1 MTDGTFKLHE
11 RLIKA
16 TRPLLKTE
24 LSDILMMEERRIPW
38 LLLVPRKAGVE
49 EFHHLCPED
58 RKIFIEEIASITKG
72 LEQEFNPVRIN
83 VGDLG
88 NIVGQMH
95 VHLVARQTDDPFW
108 PKVVWSR
115 EREPFL
121 SDEDA
126 ETMRAR
132 LMRACS
138 ALKPPS

>member
-1 MTDGTFKLHE
+1 MTDGTFTLHE

-16 TRPLLKTE
+16 TRPLISTA

-38 LLLVPRKAGVE
+38 LLLVPRREGVE
-49 EFHHLCPED
+49 EFHHLSVAD
-58 RKIFIEEIASITKG
+58 RQIFIEEIAAITAG
-72 LEQEFNPVRIN
+72 LEKEFSPVRIN

-108 PKVVWSR
+108 PQVVWSR
-115 EREPFL
+115 DREPFRN
-121 SDEDA
+121 DEEADM
-126 ETMRAR
+126 MRQR

-138 ALKPPS
+138 SLLPPG